1 VTAATAPGAS
11 TGVALAAPPRRKPKV
26 GFGDLLALTVRQQR
40 MTLILTVLA
49 YVLFGLLVVLSKGR
63 VVLGDWRFDPKTFT
77 PAFAGLIAVF
87 WGAPLLATEYEQ
99 RTHLLVWSQDVSAM
113 RWLVAK
119 LALLGGA
126 VVVLAGLLDLVVG
139 SQVADTYIT
148 GYSQFNPVAAFGDI
162 GYETWPPL
170 ALAYA
175 LFGFFL
181 GVAVGAVCRRIV
193 AAMGFT
199 LVGFVAIRTLINI
212 ELRPWLLG
220 HLMAPVRAV
229 WPMAAWGVS
238 NPNAPA
244 VPGPNDYL
252 VDHLLWLG
260 KSGQV
265 LDFPTACE
273 QNTASDKAFAQCMI
287 NNGVVSE
294 GTDYQP
300 YARLHLFQSVEL
312 GIYLVLIVVCVWLAV
327 WSVRRVR
334 SSG

>member
-11 TGVALAAPPRRKPKV
+11 AGVALSAPPRRKPKV
-26 GFGDLLALTVRQQR
+26 GFGDLVALTVRQQR
-40 MTLILTVLA
+40 MALILTALA

-63 VVLGDWRFDPKTFT
+63 VTLGDWQFDPKTFA

-113 RWLVAK
+113 RWLIAK

-139 SQVADTYIT
+139 LQSADRYIT
-148 GYSQFNPVAAFGDI
+148 GYSQFNPVAAFGEV

-175 LFGFFL
+175 VFGFFL

-199 LVGFVAIRTLINI
+199 LVGFVVIRTLINI
-212 ELRPWLLG
+212 ELRPWLLA
-220 HLMAPVRAV
+220 HLITPVRAA
-229 WPMAAWGVS
+229 WPMASWGTS

-244 VPGPNDYL
+244 VPGPNDYM
-252 VDHLLWLG
+252 VNIQLWLG
-260 KSGQV
+260 KPGQV

-273 QNTASDKAFAQCMI
+273 PVTGDKAIAQCMI

-294 GTDYQP
+294 ATDYQP
-300 YARLHLFQSVEL
+300 YARLHVFQSVEL
-312 GIYLVLIVVCVWLAV
+312 GIYLVLIIACVWLAV
-327 WSVRRVR
+327 WSVRRLR
-334 SSG
+334 SS